1 VGLAIFSFVLALAL
15 IPAVGT
21 EFVPKTDQGFTQIS
35 VRLPVSSS
43 LARGDEKIQQ
53 VEGILRTIPEVET
66 LSTSIGGAGSGFLT
80 GRNQATLRIVLK
92 PKDERRRSQFDVE
105 KEIREKLKAVPGIEV
120 SVSTDRPI
128 FIAILGND
136 AKALSKATDEFAAK
150 LATIRG
156 VVDIETS
163 NKPGTP
169 TFAVRLDSVAIRELG
184 LSSRQIASSLRAFVN
199 GEIATYWTAGDGEQ
213 VEVLVRLPEES
224 RERVEQVRKLP
235 IAYTKDGAPVILER
249 IASITQVENPEVIR
263 RQNLMLREAIF
274 AGVQGRPAGDAGAE
288 VKALIKETTLP
299 DGMRFDVGGATKD
312 QEEAFKGL
320 LAAMAL
326 AVTFIYMVLASQFAS
341 FRQPIAIM
349 VSLPLALIGV
359 VLALLL
365 FRSTLN
371 VFSMIG
377 LVMLMGLVTKNAILL
392 VDFANQ
398 ARRAGATVHQALLEA
413 GQVRMRPIMMT
424 TFAMVFGMLPLAL
437 ALNDGGEIQAPMG
450 RAIIGGVITSAIL
463 TLVVVP
469 TIYSYL
475 VKDPPSD
482 GPPEKPG
489 IT

>member
-1 VGLAIFSFVLALAL
+1 M
-15 IPAVGT
+15 
-21 EFVPKTDQGFTQIS
+21 
-35 VRLPVSSS
+35 
-43 LARGDEKIQQ
+43 
-53 VEGILRTIPEVET
+53 
-66 LSTSIGGAGSGFLT
+66 
-80 GRNQATLRIVLK
+80 
-92 PKDERRRSQFDVE
+92 
-105 KEIREKLKAVPGIEV
+105 
-120 SVSTDRPI
+120 
-128 FIAILGND
+128 
-136 AKALSKATDEFAAK
+136 
-150 LATIRG
+150 
-156 VVDIETS
+156 
-163 NKPGTP
+163 
-169 TFAVRLDSVAIRELG
+169 
-184 LSSRQIASSLRAFVN
+184 
-199 GEIATYWTAGDGEQ
+199 
-213 VEVLVRLPEES
+213 
-224 RERVEQVRKLP
+224 
-235 IAYTKDGAPVILER
+235 
-249 IASITQVENPEVIR
+249 IR

-288 VKALIKETTLP
+288 VKKLINETTLP

-475 VKDPPSD
+475 VKDPPRK
-482 GPPEKPG
+482 GPSETPG
-489 IT
+489 IS